1 MGDARAEPVTLE
13 AMFAVVGVIATVIG
27 VAVLAARLPPAE
39 RPPPAPGPRP
49 GRGPRPSQLLRIE
62 RIVERSAESATAAHT
77 LLRPLLVEIA
87 EARLARR
94 GVQLSREPHEA
105 QLLLGPEAWS
115 SCVPTARSRLTSV
128 RRASPQASLRRCSRA
143 WRPCERDPRR
153 RGRGSHRPDPGRG

>member
-13 AMFAVVGVIATVIG
+13 AVFAVVGVIATVIG

-77 LLRPLLVEIA
+77 LLRPVLVEIA

-94 GVQLSREPHEA
+94 GVQLSRERHEA
-105 QLLLGPEAWS
+105 QLLLGPEAWEL
-115 SCVPTARSRLTSV
+115 V
-128 RRASPQASLRRCSRA
+128 
-143 WRPCERDPRR
+143 
-153 RGRGSHRPDPGRG
+153 RPDRPESSDLDAPGVTAAELAAVLESLEAL